1 MNRYI
6 TNGIV
11 QHLPTALQHQLWQF
25 VAQRENKQSKEREA
39 IDYFHVF
46 QFTMHN
52 NQLYVK
58 HKQERP
64 AYVKTHKANVKQPIN
79 VNKVYII
86 REDDVDLS
94 YYVMLLPEEY

>member
-11 QHLPTALQHQLWQF
+11 QHLHTALQHQLWQF

-46 QFTMHN
+46 QFNMHN

-64 AYVKTHKANVKQPIN
+64 AYVKTHKANVK
-79 VNKVYII
+79 
-86 REDDVDLS
+86 
-94 YYVMLLPEEY
+94 